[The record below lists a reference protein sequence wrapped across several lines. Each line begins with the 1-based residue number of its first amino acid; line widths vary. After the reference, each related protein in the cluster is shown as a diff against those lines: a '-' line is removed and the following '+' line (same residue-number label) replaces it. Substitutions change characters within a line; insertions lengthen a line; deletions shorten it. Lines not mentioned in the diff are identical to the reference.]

1 MCNFCFQEDGV
12 DIPSLFHPLSTTKN
26 HGHYALKKHKK
37 TSKGGEK
44 VDKLGTLRTKEYQ
57 W

>member
-12 DIPSLFHPLSTTKN
+12 DILSLFHPLSTTKN